1 MKQNVLIVES
11 VTWSRDSHGLFD
23 YESKSVNKKIH
34 KPCDPVVLV
43 RQGND
48 TLLMPDTPEP
58 LPEQFQPLVKFRG
71 SKENWQVES
80 GSDESLW
87 KVVQTSKE
95 EKTPGYKLSEGDVIK
110 LGRMKYKVKELRTWA
125 DM

>member
-87 KVVQTSKE
+87 KVV
-95 EKTPGYKLSEGDVIK
+95 
-110 LGRMKYKVKELRTWA
+110 
-125 DM
+125 